1 MSRHEWKRVTART
14 GGSTRQYAR
23 GSGTAGPLDAYGLL
37 KTILDSWQEAFA
49 KDLPRA
55 VRNHV
60 GFALDGRNSLA
71 HAAGAIDAV
80 EALRTLDAMA
90 EVLKAA
96 RATGPAAQVRTLHA
110 EQARE
115 LGPAAAAAAEP
126 QPNLIEPTT
135 PQRLRS
141 WRDVVNPHPDVLENR
156 FKQSEFAADL
166 TAVDLGRAA
175 PEYLNPADFFRISFL
190 TEGIKKVLTLA
201 AERLAGSG
209 GEPVIGLQTAFGG
222 GKTHT
227 MLAIWHLAGVS
238 DPRSLAGADAVVSE
252 AIARAWKPAQRYVL
266 VGTGIGAK
274 AMPNNERIGWGE
286 QRASANGVDSG
297 AETQRL
303 ELAHGRPSS
312 DSRAV
317 CRGWSRPE

>member
-1 MSRHEWKRVTART
+1 MNYPTNDRIGRAVNILTTGLQPFVAARMEARY
-14 GGSTRQYAR
+14 GKDWRQYASTAR

-175 PEYLNPADFFRISFL
+175 PEY
-190 TEGIKKVLTLA
+190 
-201 AERLAGSG
+201 
-209 GEPVIGLQTAFGG
+209 
-222 GKTHT
+222 
-227 MLAIWHLAGVS
+227 
-238 DPRSLAGADAVVSE
+238 
-252 AIARAWKPAQRYVL
+252 
-266 VGTGIGAK
+266 
-274 AMPNNERIGWGE
+274 
-286 QRASANGVDSG
+286 
-297 AETQRL
+297 
-303 ELAHGRPSS
+303 
-312 DSRAV
+312 
-317 CRGWSRPE
+317 